1 MRNGGI
7 EMRKKIFK
15 CLTITMLFVL
25 MAVPVTVSAEEID
38 GETEYISMEE
48 DPELTVEIV
57 DEVLMPVYTTT
68 YALNWTV
75 GDKVFKQTKEFSKT
89 SGSTVSIYAKIA
101 PTTKNVTIGIKN
113 SGGPKQYVK
122 ATGTVNKSF
131 KITKTGKYRVFVENK
146 SGKSITVKGNYR
158 R

>member
-1 MRNGGI
+1 
-7 EMRKKIFK
+7 MRKKIFK
-15 CLTITMLFVL
+15 CLAITMLFVL

>member
-1 MRNGGI
+1 M
-7 EMRKKIFK
+7 
-15 CLTITMLFVL
+15 
-25 MAVPVTVSAEEID
+25 
-38 GETEYISMEE
+38 MEE
-48 DPELTVEIV
+48 DPELTVETV

-131 KITKTGKYRVFVENK
+131 KITKTGIYRVFVENK

>member
-1 MRNGGI
+1 
-7 EMRKKIFK
+7 
-15 CLTITMLFVL
+15 
-25 MAVPVTVSAEEID
+25 
-38 GETEYISMEE
+38 MEE
-48 DPELTVEIV
+48 DPELTVETV
-57 DEVLMPVYTTT
+57 DEVLMPAYTTS

-75 GDKVFKQTKEFSKT
+75 GNTVFKQTKEFSKT

-113 SGGPKQYVK
+113 TGGARQYVK
-122 ATGTVNKSF
+122 ATGTVNKTF